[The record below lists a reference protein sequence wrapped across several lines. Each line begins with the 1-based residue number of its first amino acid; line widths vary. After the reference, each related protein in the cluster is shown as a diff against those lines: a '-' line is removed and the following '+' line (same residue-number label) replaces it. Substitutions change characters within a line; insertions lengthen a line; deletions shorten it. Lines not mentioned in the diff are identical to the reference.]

1 MKTIISAFIF
11 LISTS
16 AFSQYYNWPC
26 QPFSNQHYINATFCE
41 CRSGSS
47 GDIDHFHDAV
57 DIHLPEGE
65 AVYSVIDG
73 AVESIGTSNDYG
85 INAWIRIGRYAYVH
99 VDANP
104 NLNVGDQVVAFQTI
118 IGWTNP
124 WNHIHFKDGWPGSE
138 INAIRTTGG
147 LSPLEDEYNPT
158 VNDIHFYIDGTQIE
172 FQNNRIYGSVDIV
185 CNATDHTDNGSIGD
199 NNGIFKIGYEV
210 FDSTGASVFGP
221 SFPFWFSNKPSNS
234 YINNVYA
241 YGSSTSTYRYTVSNN
256 LSSNNSLNVGNWP
269 LGNYLIRVVTFDH
282 YMQSDTLEQWVEVV
296 EPDEISPDP
305 PHLLSILPSGNG
317 FTLKWSPTS
326 ENDLVGYRLYFS
338 YDGINWTNNHNE
350 YDLTWEMTEFNAP
363 SFSNNLA
370 FFRMTAVDNAPFPNE
385 SDPSDI
391 FVFRKYQN
399 EKGLFLIDNYNQQ
412 GILQSHPF
420 LKNMGLLSNEI
431 EVGISSVHQS
441 VFQLDTSFTIPVNY
455 LPIVLTGNSAN
466 PIPDGLINQLNNSSY
481 WIIGSKSTESLI
493 ATSTGSDFLQNYLGV
508 EFTGSISVPTE
519 FIGIDIPFDNYSS
532 SNLITNIGID
542 SLNSI
547 GSPLNESLTY
557 PILTDSSGIILAV
570 GVTDLPSL
578 LSSIP
583 LEILN
588 ENDRINY
595 FNRAIEFLIDTTL
608 SIPADKLVPTKPTL
622 SFYPNPFNSNGVFH
636 INAEVGLYQIKLF
649 NILGQLVWQ
658 KNLSFTQSGNI
669 TFSLPK
675 NIQHV
680 LTSGPYFIQFDK
692 NGKRIASNKILF
704 LK

>member
-1 MKTIISAFIF
+1 
-11 LISTS
+11 
-16 AFSQYYNWPC
+16 
-26 QPFSNQHYINATFCE
+26 
-41 CRSGSS
+41 
-47 GDIDHFHDAV
+47 
-57 DIHLPEGE
+57 
-65 AVYSVIDG
+65 
-73 AVESIGTSNDYG
+73 
-85 INAWIRIGRYAYVH
+85 
-99 VDANP
+99 
-104 NLNVGDQVVAFQTI
+104 
-118 IGWTNP
+118 
-124 WNHIHFKDGWPGSE
+124 
-138 INAIRTTGG
+138 
-147 LSPLEDEYNPT
+147 
-158 VNDIHFYIDGTQIE
+158 E